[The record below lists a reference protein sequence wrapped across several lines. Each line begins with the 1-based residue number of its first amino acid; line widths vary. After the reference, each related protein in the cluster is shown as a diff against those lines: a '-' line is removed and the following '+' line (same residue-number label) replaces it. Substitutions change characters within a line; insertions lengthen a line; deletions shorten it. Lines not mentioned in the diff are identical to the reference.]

1 MSKVQVTIN
10 DAIVKEENMINVQLE
25 FRLGIKDL
33 EILKTVFDVIKIN
46 KKKFFFSFF
55 FRVLKMT
62 AKSCIN

>member
-10 DAIVKEENMINVQLE
+10 DANLKEENMSNVQLE

-46 KKKFFFSFF
+46 NKIFFF
-55 FRVLKMT
+55 
-62 AKSCIN
+62 